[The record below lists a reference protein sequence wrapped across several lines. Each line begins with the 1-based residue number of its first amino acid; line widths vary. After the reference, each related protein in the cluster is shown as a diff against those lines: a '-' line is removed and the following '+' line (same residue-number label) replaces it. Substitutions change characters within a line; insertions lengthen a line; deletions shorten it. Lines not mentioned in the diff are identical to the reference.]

1 MTDNLR
7 VMRIDD
13 VMNRTGLAR
22 ASIYKYALNQT
33 FPQQVQLGRG
43 GAVGWLEHEVNAWVR
58 EQIDKSRGT
67 TANA

>member
-13 VMNRTGLAR
+13 VMKRTGLAR

-43 GAVGWLEHEVNAWVR
+43 GAVGWLEQEVHAWVQ
-58 EQIDKSRGT
+58 EQIDKSRGK